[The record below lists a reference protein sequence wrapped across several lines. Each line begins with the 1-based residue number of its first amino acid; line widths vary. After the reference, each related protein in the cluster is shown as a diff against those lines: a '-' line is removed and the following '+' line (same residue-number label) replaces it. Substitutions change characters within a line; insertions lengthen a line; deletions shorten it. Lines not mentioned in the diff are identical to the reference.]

1 MENDRIKTFDE
12 KKLRRA
18 LRNRKIELYISQGLI
33 YLVLIPL
40 LIIFLVYLILGLEV
54 IATNPAYATATL
66 AIATVALA
74 IIAMISIAYQ
84 AFVERK
90 RNRIRYL
97 EQVIEEVYNPLL
109 SYFKENPN
117 MNFDRDS
124 ILSARRD
131 IDRIIFNKRFLL
143 EPPKGVV
150 KNFNGYFQRYKD
162 GDKMNYSGWAF
173 KLDKDV
179 KYWRGFGSILYYYYK
194 EHVNQYRTYMNLEKL
209 KWEKPNWN
217 KVFYLDEVKDPKYI
231 IE

>member
-1 MENDRIKTFDE
+1 
-12 KKLRRA
+12 
-18 LRNRKIELYISQGLI
+18 
-33 YLVLIPL
+33 
-40 LIIFLVYLILGLEV
+40 
-54 IATNPAYATATL
+54 
-66 AIATVALA
+66 
-74 IIAMISIAYQ
+74 
-84 AFVERK
+84 
-90 RNRIRYL
+90 
-97 EQVIEEVYNPLL
+97 
-109 SYFKENPN
+109 
-117 MNFDRDS
+117 MNFDQDS

>member
-1 MENDRIKTFDE
+1 MKISKMQTFDE

-18 LRNRKIELYISQGLI
+18 LKCRRIISYVSDSFMFI
-33 YLVLIPL
+33 VLGCLFIL
-40 LIIFLVYLILGLEV
+40 FLAYLIVSLESIV
-54 IATNPAYATATL
+54 TNPAYATAAL

-74 IIAMISIAYQ
+74 IIAVISIAFQ

-109 SYFKENPN
+109 SYFKENTN
-117 MNFDRDS
+117 MNFDQDS

-194 EHVNQYRTYMNLEKL
+194 EHVNQYRTYMK
-209 KWEKPNWN
+209 
-217 KVFYLDEVKDPKYI
+217 
-231 IE
+231 

>member
-1 MENDRIKTFDE
+1 MQTFDE

-18 LRNRKIELYISQGLI
+18 LKCRRIISYVSDSFMFI
-33 YLVLIPL
+33 VLGCLFIL
-40 LIIFLVYLILGLEV
+40 FLAYLIVSLESIV
-54 IATNPAYATATL
+54 TNPAYATAAL

-74 IIAMISIAYQ
+74 IIAVISIAFQ

-117 MNFDRDS
+117 MNFDQDS